1 MCSFV
6 WRVPL
11 TKMEFRILVKKFL
24 DNLQYVATAF
34 KDNFPGEKWLKT
46 YLADDPGAKE
56 VLVSRGFGR
65 VERTQEH
72 SKLSYR

>member
-1 MCSFV
+1 LNGISAENIFNYD
-6 WRVPL
+6 
-11 TKMEFRILVKKFL
+11 E
-24 DNLQYVATAF
+24 
-34 KDNFPGEKWLKT
+34 T